1 MLFYLVSVLFA
12 LTALILLVVF
22 AAINGETGAIVGFS
36 IYGAAL
42 VAFYIVRWIYVMTHS
57 SRAIKSKLL
66 KLDHVMIYL
75 LTAATYT
82 PVSLMLPDRVWGWT
96 IFGVVWGLFLFGSIL
111 RLTEKVDKKWTTLG
125 VYSGLIVLDLVAFS
139 VVHDFLTKKA
149 VFWLSLGGASY
160 LFETFIVVYRPKLS
174 FLKGVDAYE
183 KLALPFMI
191 FASFS
196 HFWAMLKHMILL

>member
-1 MLFYLVSVLFA
+1 MLFYLASVLFA
-12 LTALILLVVF
+12 LAALILLVVF
-22 AAINGETGAIVGFS
+22 AAINGETAQIVGFS
-36 IYGAAL
+36 IYGTAL
-42 VAFYIVRWIYVMTHS
+42 LAFYIVRWVYMATHS
-57 SRAIKSKLL
+57 KKAIKAKLL
-66 KLDHVMIYL
+66 KVDHVMIYL

-82 PVSLMLPDRVWGWT
+82 PVSLMLPDRAWGWT
-96 IFGVVWGLFLFGSIL
+96 IFGVVWGLFLFGSVL

-149 VFWLSLGGASY
+149 VFWFSLGGATY
-160 LFETFIVVYRPKLS
+160 LFETFLVVYRPKILR
-174 FLKGVDAYE
+174 LEGVDVYE

-191 FASFS
+191 FASFA